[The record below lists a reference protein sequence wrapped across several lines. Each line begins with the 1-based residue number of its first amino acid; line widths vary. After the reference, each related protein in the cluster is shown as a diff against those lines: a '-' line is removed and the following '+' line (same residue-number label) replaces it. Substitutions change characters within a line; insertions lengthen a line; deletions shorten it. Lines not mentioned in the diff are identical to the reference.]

1 MSDPLQ
7 FLSAERLRKKLRP
20 LLWTSS
26 GGIFVAVGLRVWAR
40 FLWLPTLGIT
50 FLALIV
56 LAFLFRPKR
65 KAIAA
70 DLDARLGSK
79 NRLETAEELAGNSS
93 PLARAQREET
103 ARALKKETERRR
115 FPVFSASTAGLAFL
129 AMICLLCYDSV
140 TWLMGMAHA
149 QANEPKESPEN
160 RPLAEFRWKAPE
172 AESLGTKVEE
182 IPLTAEADS
191 TSGLKEVALELRV
204 NGEVRPP
211 VPVSPDVQKELLK
224 PGTHPLDL
232 SIYLDELNVEAYD
245 VVSYSLKGMRKA
257 PQPLPPTVSPV
268 QFIQIRPL
276 REDVRIIERDGI
288 SRDAFNLIIQLKL
301 AQLQLVKQN
310 SVLTYADLLKTD
322 PVWQRENGRVGED
335 QSVLADKVQKGLPV
349 LIELQVDAEVI
360 DLLTQAEPLMRTA
373 ATAIKGTENGK
384 AIPDQE
390 HALALITEAQ
400 KHFMKVVNLK
410 SGKDAAKPPPQDPF
424 KDQQRLQLPKRE
436 ETAAGKLEQLAEKQ
450 AKLTDKL
457 NQAKPDAA
465 ELAKEQQEVHEGIGG
480 LSGKLETDLS
490 KELTE
495 AAEAARNSASQLE
508 AKDTVA
514 AKEPASRAAE
524 RLQSAVNKMLEE
536 ARKEAL
542 AALQKAQRELNHIS
556 DEMEQSGGTGNPQ
569 AAEKAH
575 NAMAAVAGKLDEE
588 ALKQSGQGSALFANQ
603 LRDLA
608 SQLRTA
614 DPSKAA
620 GLAQQTAAQ
629 SGTNGNAP
637 GSAPANATPAPAP
650 GSRPDASGKAPDPT
664 ANTGTSG
671 NAPGNATASA
681 TPAATATSSIP
692 KTDPGSMKEGSAS
705 SPPDQTDRLGSG
717 VNELAQKLADAQ
729 ARMASSQDLLQ
740 RSLQDVL
747 RAKATLDRMAS
758 GKSGEHGITEAER
771 AAGLQEIL
779 DTLKETAQRT
789 ASVLAVTQPGNGPGP
804 GNDPGKGNGPQGKD
818 PNGSGSGNQGSK
830 HGASG
835 ASGATQAQQKLD
847 NIRRP
852 FTHRVTDVRDAAE
865 PLDALIAMISK
876 TLAEQQREQPIA
888 TGNPDQAPPAY
899 REAVAKYFEQLSRS
913 KAK

>member
-7 FLSAERLRKKLRP
+7 FLSAECLRKKLRP
-20 LLWTSS
+20 LLWTCS
-26 GGIFVAVGLRVWAR
+26 GGIFVALGLRVWAR

-50 FLALIV
+50 FLSLIV
-56 LAFLFRPKR
+56 LALLFRPKR

-79 NRLETAEELAGNSS
+79 NRLETAEELAGNPS

-103 ARALKKETERRR
+103 ARALKKETARRR
-115 FPVFSASTAGLAFL
+115 FPVFSASTACLAFL
-129 AMICLLCYDSV
+129 TMICLLCCDSV
-140 TWLMGMAHA
+140 TWLMGLAHA
-149 QANEPKESPEN
+149 QANAPKEVPEN

-172 AESLGTKVEE
+172 AESMGTKVEE

-224 PGTHPLDL
+224 PGSHPLDL

-245 VVSYSLKGMRKA
+245 VVSYSLKGMRQA

-276 REDVRIIERDGI
+276 REDVRIIEKDGV

-310 SVLTYADLLKTD
+310 SVLTYADLSKTD

-335 QSVLADKVQKGLPV
+335 QHVLANKVHEGLPV
-349 LIELQVDAEVI
+349 LIDLKVDAEVI
-360 DLLTQAEPLMRTA
+360 DLLTQAEPLMRNAA
-373 ATAIKGTENGK
+373 ATIKGTENGK

-410 SGKDAAKPPPQDPF
+410 SGKGAAPPPPQDPF
-424 KDQQRLQLPKRE
+424 KDRQRLQLPKRE

-480 LSGKLETDLS
+480 LSGKLETDVS

-508 AKDTVA
+508 AKDPTA

-542 AALQKAQRELNHIS
+542 ATLQKAQRELNHIS
-556 DEMEQSGGTGNPQ
+556 DEMEQAGGKGNPQ
-569 AAEKAH
+569 AAEKAR
-575 NAMAAVAGKLDEE
+575 NALAAAAGKLDEE
-588 ALKQSGQGSALFANQ
+588 ALKQSEQGSALFANQ

-614 DPSKAA
+614 DPSKFAA
-620 GLAQQTAAQ
+620 PTQQTAAQ
-629 SGTNGNAP
+629 SGT
-637 GSAPANATPAPAP
+637 
-650 GSRPDASGKAPDPT
+650 
-664 ANTGTSG
+664 SG
-671 NAPGNATASA
+671 NAPGTASASA
-681 TPAATATSSIP
+681 TPATA
-692 KTDPGSMKEGSAS
+692 PGSMPKPDPDSKKEGSAG

-717 VNELAQKLADAQ
+717 VDALAQKLADAQ

-747 RAKATLDRMAS
+747 RAKATLDRIAS

-779 DTLKETAQRT
+779 DTLKETSQRT
-789 ASVLAVTQPGNGPGP
+789 ASVLAVSQPGNGT
-804 GNDPGKGNGPQGKD
+804 QGKD
-818 PNGSGSGNQGSK
+818 PNASGSSNQVSN

-835 ASGATQAQQKLD
+835 AAQAQPKLD
-847 NIRRP
+847 NLRRP

-865 PLDALIAMISK
+865 PLDTLIAMISK
-876 TLAEQQREQPIA
+876 TLADQQREQPIA